1 MLTQCGRTDTTR
13 RSAAVAEGL
22 VRMSMCQ
29 CDVPPMTW
37 ELPFVAVPEH
47 VARLRRIVVTPL
59 RLWGVSNL
67 VAVVQ
72 LCLTELITNVI
83 THVGAKT
90 PVWIALSLH
99 GTRVRVEVRDP
110 DRQGFPVLRQATSAQ
125 ETGRGLRLVDAV
137 ADRWGVTPN
146 DHGKTIWC
154 ELPIGPT
161 PTAGR
166 CDSGP
171 RVSPAEALLTL
182 NRRTPVVGGSSSLL
196 GHAVAEGAVAG
207 LIADLLHWC
216 QIHGDDLKTLLRH
229 ARARLTA
236 QVERT

>member
-1 MLTQCGRTDTTR
+1 
-13 RSAAVAEGL
+13 
-22 VRMSMCQ
+22 
-29 CDVPPMTW
+29 MTW
-37 ELPFVAVPEH
+37 ELPFVAVPEG

-67 VAVVQ
+67 VGTVQ

-83 THVGAKT
+83 THVGTKT
-90 PVWIALSLH
+90 PVWIALSLQ
-99 GTRVRVEVRDP
+99 GTQVRVEVRDP

-137 ADRWGVTPN
+137 ADRWGVTPD

-166 CDSGP
+166 CDTGA
-171 RVSPAEALLTL
+171 RVAHAEALPTL
-182 NRRTPVVGGSSSLL
+182 YGRAPVGGGSNSLL
-196 GHAVAEGAVAG
+196 GHAVAEGTVAG

-216 QIHGDDLKTLLRH
+216 QIHGDDLNTLLQH
-229 ARARLTA
+229 ARVRLTA
-236 QVERT
+236 RLERT

>member
-1 MLTQCGRTDTTR
+1 M
-13 RSAAVAEGL
+13 AEGL

-29 CDVPPMTW
+29 CYVPPMTW
-37 ELPFVAVPEH
+37 ELPFVAVPER

-59 RLWGVSNL
+59 RLWGVSHL
-67 VAVVQ
+67 VGAVQ

-83 THVGAKT
+83 THVGAKS

-99 GTRVRVEVRDP
+99 GTQVRVEVRDP

-154 ELPIGPT
+154 ELPIGAT

-166 CDSGP
+166 CDTGP

-182 NRRTPVVGGSSSLL
+182 RGRTPVVGGSNSLL
-196 GHAVAEGAVAG
+196 GHAVAEGAAEG
-207 LIADLLHWC
+207 AIADLLHWC
-216 QIHGDDLKTLLRH
+216 QTHGGDPKMLLE
-229 ARARLTA
+229 RARMRFTEQL
-236 QVERT
+236 ERT